1 MVSEPIHMV
10 SAIWYQALSAAAL
23 REHGFGSDDALE
35 AEGLGGVL
43 APDDL
48 ELPAREGSGRIG
60 GGARW
65 PPTILSCRRG
75 NGQAGWGGRRAGP
88 RRSRA
93 AGEGRVRQDGGGR
106 RAGPRRS

>member
-60 GGARW
+60 GGGA
-65 PPTILSCRRG
+65 L
-75 NGQAGWGGRRAGP
+75 A
-88 RRSRA
+88 
-93 AGEGRVRQDGGGR
+93 
-106 RAGPRRS
+106 